1 MERNNVLFINLTKE
15 EKVKRKNKAKKDRQ
29 LKEKAIQTAR
39 KNPEWV
45 NETING
51 HDILHNIKAVRFEI
65 DEKVGVRETI
75 EITWEDGSANEL
87 DRASFV

>member
-75 EITWEDGSANEL
+75 EINWEDGSANEL
-87 DRASFV
+87 DRAYFV